1 MIKDLR
7 QQQQQQSQHNLNV
20 VKAGGP
26 AGSMSYA
33 SNASTKDALVNEEL
47 QRFNLIMHE
56 PIDNLLNNM
65 EELSR
70 PVSQGKLKN
79 NAMSLA
85 LRMGGQQSGFLKKE
99 RASTANNRQY
109 NSHNMTKNNIALSAY
124 NIKKDAFS
132 GNMA

>member
-1 MIKDLR
+1 M
-7 QQQQQQSQHNLNV
+7 
-20 VKAGGP
+20 VKAGAP

-33 SNASTKDALVNEEL
+33 SNASTKDALMNEEL
-47 QRFNLIMHE
+47 QRFNIIMQE

-79 NAMSLA
+79 NAISLA
-85 LRMGGQQSGFLKKE
+85 LRIGSKKSGFLKKE

-109 NSHNMTKNNIALSAY
+109 NSHNMTINNNIALSAY

-132 GNMA
+132 SNMA

>member
-1 MIKDLR
+1 
-7 QQQQQQSQHNLNV
+7 LNV

-33 SNASTKDALVNEEL
+33 SNASTKDALANEEL

-85 LRMGGQQSGFLKKE
+85 VRMGGQQSGFLKKE

-109 NSHNMTKNNIALSAY
+109 NSQHTTKNNIALSAY
-124 NIKKDAFS
+124 NIKKDAFP
-132 GNMA
+132 GTMA